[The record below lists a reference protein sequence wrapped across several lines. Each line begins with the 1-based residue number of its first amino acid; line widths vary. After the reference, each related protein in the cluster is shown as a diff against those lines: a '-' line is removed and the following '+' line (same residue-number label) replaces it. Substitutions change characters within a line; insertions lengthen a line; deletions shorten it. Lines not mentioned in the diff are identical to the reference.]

1 MPPPRL
7 STYGVT
13 QALKK
18 LGSDIREARLRR
30 SLPLS
35 VVAARAFTSRPTLRR
50 VEAGDPK
57 VSMAIYAGTLQ
68 ALGLLDNLADV
79 AAFHRDSVAI
89 LLTPEPQTPREEPD
103 D

>member
-1 MPPPRL
+1 MPPPRH
-7 STYGVT
+7 SSYGVT

-18 LGSDIREARLRR
+18 LGSDIRDARLRR

-57 VSMAIYAGTLQ
+57 VAMAIYAGTLQ

-79 AAFHRDSVAI
+79 AAPDRDRVAI
-89 LLTPEPQTPREEPD
+89 LLTPKPQKRSEEID